1 MSHKILVVDDEPDLK
16 NMIGQTF
23 KKRIEARELIFIF
36 AENGAQALKRL
47 EEDNEVTA
55 VLTDLNMPEMDGLTL
70 LAKVNAHF
78 PITIAVVISAY
89 GDMANIRAAMN
100 HGAYDF
106 VNKPFDLQDLERTI
120 EKALHEAQAVREAI
134 KVHDRL
140 MTIQQELEIAQ
151 GIQEAILPRDFPA
164 LAQRKDFAIHAK
176 MIMAKEVGG
185 DFYDSFLLDE
195 DNLGFLIGDVSGKG
209 IPAALFMTVCRTL
222 LMATAATGLSP
233 QVCLERVNR
242 ILHRDSVAEMF
253 ATAFYGI
260 LNTRSG
266 KLVYANGGH
275 NPPFILRH
283 RGPVEATETTGI
295 PLAII
300 ASSAYG
306 ANEVELR
313 LGDSIFLYTDGVT
326 EAMDNNKNEL
336 SAARLEACLQR
347 HQGAPLPAII
357 QGVVDEVRAFSA
369 GAAQADDITILALR
383 YLGQKA

>member
-1 MSHKILVVDDEPDLK
+1 MPHKILVVDDEPDLK
-16 NMIGQTF
+16 HIIGQTF
-23 KKRIEARELIFIF
+23 RKRIDERELVFIF
-36 AENGAQALKRL
+36 AENGAEALKRL
-47 EEDNEVTA
+47 EEDAEVIA

-78 PITIAVVISAY
+78 PIIIAVVISAY

-106 VNKPFDLQDLERTI
+106 VTKPFNLQDLELTI
-120 EKALHEAQAVREAI
+120 EKALHEARAIRESI

-140 MTIQQELEIAQ
+140 MAIQQELDIAQ
-151 GIQEAILPRDFPA
+151 GIQESILPRDFPA
-164 LAQRKDFAIHAK
+164 FPQRRDFELHAK

-185 DFYDSFLLDE
+185 DFYDFFLLDE

-222 LMATAATGLSP
+222 LQSTAATGLSP

-242 ILHRDSVAEMF
+242 ILHRDSVTEMF

-260 LNTRSG
+260 LNTKTG
-266 KLVYANGGH
+266 KVVFANGGH

-283 RGPVEATETTGI
+283 DGMIESTESTGI
-295 PLAII
+295 PLALLEN
-300 ASSAYG
+300 SAYG
-306 ANEVELR
+306 ANAIELR
-313 LGDSIFLYTDGVT
+313 SGDGIFLYTDGVT
-326 EAMDNNKNEL
+326 EAMDGDKNEF
-336 SAARLEACLQR
+336 SAARLEACLKR
-347 HQGAPLPAII
+347 HTGSPLPAII

-369 GAAQADDITILALR
+369 GAAQTDDITILALR
-383 YLGQKA
+383 YLGQRA

>member
-1 MSHKILVVDDEPDLK
+1 MPHKILVVDDEPDLK

-23 KKRIEARELIFIF
+23 RKRIDARELIFIF
-36 AENGAQALKRL
+36 AENGAEALKRL
-47 EEDNEVTA
+47 EEDEEVTA

-78 PITIAVVISAY
+78 PIIIAVVISAY
-89 GDMANIRAAMN
+89 GDMANIRTAMN

-120 EKALHEAQAVREAI
+120 EKALHEAQAIREAI
-134 KVHDRL
+134 KVHDHL
-140 MTIQQELEIAQ
+140 MTIQQELEIAK
-151 GIQEAILPRDFPA
+151 GIQESILPRDFPA
-164 LAQRKDFAIHAK
+164 FPQRQEFELHAK

-185 DFYDSFLLDE
+185 DFYDFFLLDE

-209 IPAALFMTVCRTL
+209 IPAALLMTVCRTL

-233 QVCLERVNR
+233 QACLERVNR

-260 LNTRSG
+260 LDTRSG
-266 KLVYANGGH
+266 KVVYSNGGH
-275 NPPFILRH
+275 NPPFILRYSEL
-283 RGPVEATETTGI
+283 VEATETTGI
-295 PLAII
+295 PLAVLDN
-300 ASSAYG
+300 SVYG

-313 LGDSIFLYTDGVT
+313 PGDSIFLYTDGVT
-326 EAMDNNKNEL
+326 EAMDSDKTEF
-336 SAARLEACLQR
+336 STARLEVCLQR
-347 HQGAPLPAII
+347 HQGSPLPVII

-369 GAAQADDITILALR
+369 GAAQTDDITILALR